1 MSGLENALDSLLGK
15 WRAEILS
22 VVRIVSAYIFMLHG
36 TQKMFSFPSEPFSE
50 YVLMSL
56 SPGLAGLLEVFG
68 GALLLV
74 GLFTR
79 PVAFVLSG
87 LMAFAYWMSHAFRE
101 GGFWIFPVTNGGDSS
116 ILYCFLFLYIAT
128 VGGGA
133 WALDNVLRKS

>member
-87 LMAFAYWMSHAFRE
+87 LMAFAYWMSHAFRD
-101 GGFWIFPVTNGGDSS
+101 GGSWIFPVTNGGDSS

-133 WALDNVLRKS
+133 WALDNILRKS

>member
-101 GGFWIFPVTNGGDSS
+101 GGSWIFPVTNGGDSS

>member
-101 GGFWIFPVTNGGDSS
+101 GGSWIFPVTNGGDSS

-133 WALDNVLRKS
+133 WALDNVLRKN

>member
-87 LMAFAYWMSHAFRE
+87 LMACAYWMSHAFRE
-101 GGFWIFPVTNGGDSS
+101 GGSWIFPVTNGGDSS

-133 WALDNVLRKS
+133 WALDNVLRKN

>member
-1 MSGLENALDSLLGK
+1 MRALDNALDSLLGR
-15 WRAEILS
+15 WNDEILS

-36 TQKMFSFPSEPFSE
+36 TQKMFSFPSEPFRE
-50 YVLMSL
+50 YALMTL

-101 GGFWIFPVTNGGDSS
+101 GGSWIFPITNGGDSS

-133 WALDNVLRKS
+133 WALDNVLRKG